1 MTDSSLLTRSVLLL
15 TIALMGAGCTRADW
29 RQLRGEGFTEN
40 AVHFDDNPRP
50 REGAGSAGTLSA
62 KAREIERN
70 FGFE

>member
-1 MTDSSLLTRSVLLL
+1 
-15 TIALMGAGCTRADW
+15 MGAGCTRADW